1 MMEDCRI
8 LIETGPQPGSWNMA
22 VDEVLL
28 ESALTRGI
36 CTLRWYRWL
45 EATLSLGYFQNLDD
59 VDERPEWNSLPV
71 VRRLTGGGAI
81 VHHHEWT
88 YSCAIPP
95 THELAHR
102 PSELYASMHRRI
114 IDVLHNHGIA
124 SRLRGETDPSEA
136 TPFLCFQ
143 RGDAN
148 DVVLQGHKIV
158 GSAQRRRRGAV
169 IQHGSLLLRTSQY
182 APQIPGMLDLVSPQ
196 NIGQQLLRE
205 LTTETSRLLGNE
217 QFETTLDES
226 ELGRADEFERNRYR
240 HPDSHKPNSAIST

>member
-1 MMEDCRI
+1 MANCRI
-8 LIETGPQPGSWNMA
+8 LIENDPQPGSWNMA

-28 ESALTRGI
+28 ESALARGM
-36 CTLRWYRWL
+36 CTLRWYRWP

-59 VDERPEWNSLPV
+59 VDSRPEWKSLPA

-88 YSCAIPP
+88 YSCAIPSA
-95 THELAHR
+95 HELAHR
-102 PSELYASMHRRI
+102 PSELFARMHGRI

-124 SRLRGETDPSEA
+124 ARLRGESDSAEQI
-136 TPFLCFQ
+136 PFLCFQ

-169 IQHGSLLLRTSQY
+169 LQHGSLLLRTSPY
-182 APQIPGMLDLVSPQ
+182 ASHIPGMLDFVPPQ
-196 NIGQQLLRE
+196 HSRQQLLNE
-205 LTTETSRLLGNE
+205 LTMETSRLLGNKL
-217 QFETTLDES
+217 FETTLAEG
-226 ELGRADEFERNRYR
+226 EFGRADELERGRYR
-240 HPDSHKPNSAIST
+240 HLNRHQQNPTVST